1 MFKLLSFFSTRID
14 KKFFIYLISLVFLVN
29 ILDALSLSLFIP
41 ILDKFQENTTEG
53 NSLILFLTKII
64 HMLGFKDTL
73 KTFLLLLSIIFFVK
87 TIFSF
92 LVRYLAAKQAS
103 KIQHDL
109 RMKMMEGYMHS
120 TIDFIN
126 RHKQGFLLASINEYI
141 NRTSNIYFLSIQII
155 AHLFTVLVIFSFLA
169 YVSWELTIIS
179 TLLGLCIIPLLKFVG
194 KKTYFFGEIYS
205 QNFEKSTHTSHEM
218 LQAKKQITAMRMQP
232 DVLAKFKN
240 ISQNVYKSWLWMV
253 FFSNSPAQFVQP
265 IAVIV
270 LSLVILFGAS
280 YGLSMALTGAFVM
293 AFIRLIP
300 PFQSSLAMIN
310 DIKAAIPS
318 YERIERLMKESM
330 MNREIGG
337 TLDYNGIRKYI
348 SFKKISFSF
357 NDNVILKNT
366 SFTINKGEMVAFLG
380 ESGSGKTTLIDI
392 ILGIR
397 QPDSGEVIIDGNS
410 LVDLNIDQFRK
421 KIAYVP
427 QETILFNDTF
437 YNNLTIGLND
447 YIDYKEVES
456 ICKMVGAWSFIN
468 KRENKLDSQ
477 IGDLGVNLSGGQR
490 QRLALARAL
499 LRNPELLI
507 LDEATSALDK
517 ESEILIKNALSNIRS
532 VREISIIIIAHR
544 YTTIRDA
551 DMIFQLS
558 GNKISKLGPGNKSNL
573 GDIKLSN

>member
-1 MFKLLSFFSTRID
+1 MFRLLSFFSTRID

-64 HMLGFKDTL
+64 HVLGFKDTL
-73 KTFLLLLSIIFFVK
+73 KTFLLLLSIIFFIK

-232 DVLAKFKN
+232 DVLAKS
-240 ISQNVYKSWLWMV
+240 I
-253 FFSNSPAQFVQP
+253 
-265 IAVIV
+265 
-270 LSLVILFGAS
+270 
-280 YGLSMALTGAFVM
+280 
-293 AFIRLIP
+293 
-300 PFQSSLAMIN
+300 
-310 DIKAAIPS
+310 
-318 YERIERLMKESM
+318 
-330 MNREIGG
+330 
-337 TLDYNGIRKYI
+337 
-348 SFKKISFSF
+348 
-357 NDNVILKNT
+357 DN
-366 SFTINKGEMVAFLG
+366 
-380 ESGSGKTTLIDI
+380 
-392 ILGIR
+392 
-397 QPDSGEVIIDGNS
+397 NS
-410 LVDLNIDQFRK
+410 L
-421 KIAYVP
+421 
-427 QETILFNDTF
+427 
-437 YNNLTIGLND
+437 
-447 YIDYKEVES
+447 
-456 ICKMVGAWSFIN
+456 
-468 KRENKLDSQ
+468 
-477 IGDLGVNLSGGQR
+477 
-490 QRLALARAL
+490 
-499 LRNPELLI
+499 
-507 LDEATSALDK
+507 
-517 ESEILIKNALSNIRS
+517 
-532 VREISIIIIAHR
+532 
-544 YTTIRDA
+544 
-551 DMIFQLS
+551 
-558 GNKISKLGPGNKSNL
+558 
-573 GDIKLSN
+573 